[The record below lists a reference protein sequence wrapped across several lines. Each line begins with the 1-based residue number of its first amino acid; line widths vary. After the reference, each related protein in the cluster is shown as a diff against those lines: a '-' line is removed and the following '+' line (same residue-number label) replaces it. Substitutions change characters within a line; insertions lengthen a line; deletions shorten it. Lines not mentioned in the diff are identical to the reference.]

1 MTWSQ
6 RTENRARDP
15 PTARRGGALPER
27 REDSDE
33 PIAGR
38 GEAPRFKLVGMSDA
52 TPVGPSAGDRGA
64 GPADRGPVLFLKS
77 IQGNAIRTLFEVLKE
92 IVHDVSLRVDPTG
105 VKLLTLDGARCA
117 LVYMRLRA
125 DAFEEFRCDGTF
137 TLGLNMSS
145 MFKLVKTSG
154 SHDTITL
161 YMDAATNNELGI
173 KIQNAEK
180 NSVTD
185 FKVKLLDV
193 DDEIITLPDVEF
205 DNVITMPSAFFQR
218 LCRDMLNLSDTMTIK
233 STGNQLILGCAGDFA
248 RQETIIGEADAG
260 MSMQARS
267 DKVIEGKF
275 SLKYLA
281 LFCKAA
287 NLSNTI
293 ELFLKDQYPLIL
305 KYNVA
310 SLGELKFCV
319 APRVDGDDK

>member
-1 MTWSQ
+1 MNSIPATD
-6 RTENRARDP
+6 AP
-15 PTARRGGALPER
+15 PA
-27 REDSDE
+27 
-33 PIAGR
+33 
-38 GEAPRFKLVGMSDA
+38 
-52 TPVGPSAGDRGA
+52 AGDKR
-64 GPADRGPVLFLKS
+64 PVLFLKS

-92 IVHDVSLRVDPTG
+92 IVHDVCLRIDSTG
-105 VKLLTLDGARCA
+105 IKLLTLDGARCA

-125 DAFEEFRCDGTF
+125 DAFEEFWCNGSF

-161 YMDAATNNELGI
+161 YMANATDNELGI
-173 KIQNAEK
+173 KIENAEK

-205 DNVITMPSAFFQR
+205 DNVITMPSAYFQR
-218 LCRDMLNLSDTMTIK
+218 LCRDMLNLSDTMVIR
-233 STGNQLILGCAGDFA
+233 STGNQLVLACNGDFA
-248 RQETIIGEADAG
+248 RQETVIGEADAG
-260 MSMQARS
+260 MTMSAKS
-267 DKVIEGKF
+267 DKVIESRF
-275 SLKYLA
+275 SLKYLS

-293 ELFLKDQYPLIL
+293 ELFLKESYPLIL

-319 APRVDGDDK
+319 APRVDGE